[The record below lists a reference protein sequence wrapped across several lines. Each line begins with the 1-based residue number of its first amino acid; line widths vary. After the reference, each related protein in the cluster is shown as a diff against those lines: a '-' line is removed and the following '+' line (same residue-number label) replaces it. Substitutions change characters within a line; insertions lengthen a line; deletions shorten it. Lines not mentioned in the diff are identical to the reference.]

1 MNHNM
6 WKGVKMGIIA
16 KYKYLSDKNLKELK
30 AFYSEEN
37 ETFEKTEEQNGDVE
51 ILLDLDKMWDALHSC
66 LQEQAAVS
74 L

>member
-16 KYKYLSDKNLKELK
+16 NYKYLSDKNLKELK

-37 ETFEKTEEQNGDVE
+37 ETFEKTTVPMIAPKAEAGRIVI
-51 ILLDLDKMWDALHSC
+51 ILLKLANPFLIYI
-66 LQEQAAVS
+66 
-74 L
+74 